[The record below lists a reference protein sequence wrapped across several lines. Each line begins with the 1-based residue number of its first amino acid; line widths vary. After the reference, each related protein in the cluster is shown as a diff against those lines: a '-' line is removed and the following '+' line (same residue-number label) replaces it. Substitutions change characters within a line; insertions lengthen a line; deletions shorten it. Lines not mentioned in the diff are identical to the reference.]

1 MEDLSFLTIKNKKN
15 FTNWLQIIK
24 PILESKEFQRR
35 KLLFHH
41 ENQSLWHH
49 CVKVSFMAYELALKY
64 HADEKTCA
72 IAGLLHDF
80 YEKAWYYTPEL
91 EKLPKRFKENFINP
105 KKTKLTQ
112 KHAFSHPY
120 EAYKKAT
127 QYFPTYMNEKIKDA
141 IEKHMFPLSLLT
153 KEKWP
158 HYKESWI
165 VILADKIDSFTNLP
179 TPKEFLKY
187 LGLSTKN
194 KKKQ

>member
-15 FTNWLQIIK
+15 FTNWLKIIK
-24 PILESKEFQRR
+24 PFLESKEFQRK

-49 CVKVSFMAYELALKY
+49 CVKVSFMEYELALKY
-64 HADEKTCA
+64 HTDEKTCA

-80 YEKAWYYTPEL
+80 YEKAWYYTPDL

-120 EAYKKAT
+120 EAYKKAS

-165 VILADKIDSFTNLP
+165 VILADKIDYFTNLQHQ
-179 TPKEFLKY
+179 KNFL
-187 LGLSTKN
+187 N
-194 KKKQ
+194 I